1 MKCSFAS
8 VSKTEI
14 AYYLNLFNVIHFDPC
29 RTLILINSCFLMFS
43 HSFTMS
49 STGLWQKASLVSPFE
64 RATSCRN
71 AMASD
76 LGTGS
81 WLVEPQ
87 RSYTESFRNWKL
99 CKQNVCRNDGGPGC
113 FSRWENAKNRHK
125 TLVTRGLNSL
135 RRRWREKERE
145 RERERGDLFFNDPNS
160 CESRMGRTLEEKH
173 WETDHFSASW
183 CHRNMWAMR
192 GPFQVKA

>member
-64 RATSCRN
+64 QHHVETPWPATLERGVGSSNRSG
-71 AMASD
+71 AIQSPF
-76 LGTGS
+76 GTGS
-81 WLVEPQ
+81 FASRMFVGW
-87 RSYTESFRNWKL
+87 
-99 CKQNVCRNDGGPGC
+99 GPGL
-113 FSRWENAKNRHK
+113 FQLINAKNRHK

-145 RERERGDLFFNDPNS
+145 RERKRRSVF
-160 CESRMGRTLEEKH
+160 
-173 WETDHFSASW
+173 
-183 CHRNMWAMR
+183 
-192 GPFQVKA
+192 

>member
-29 RTLILINSCFLMFS
+29 RTLIPINSCFLMFS

-81 WLVEPQ
+81 WLVAPQ

-145 RERERGDLFFNDPNS
+145 RERKRRSVF
-160 CESRMGRTLEEKH
+160 
-173 WETDHFSASW
+173 
-183 CHRNMWAMR
+183 
-192 GPFQVKA
+192 

>member
-64 RATSCRN
+64 QHHVETPWPATLERGVGSSNRSG
-71 AMASD
+71 AIQSPF
-76 LGTGS
+76 GTGS
-81 WLVEPQ
+81 FASRMFVGW
-87 RSYTESFRNWKL
+87 
-99 CKQNVCRNDGGPGC
+99 GPGL
-113 FSRWENAKNRHK
+113 FQLINAKNRHK